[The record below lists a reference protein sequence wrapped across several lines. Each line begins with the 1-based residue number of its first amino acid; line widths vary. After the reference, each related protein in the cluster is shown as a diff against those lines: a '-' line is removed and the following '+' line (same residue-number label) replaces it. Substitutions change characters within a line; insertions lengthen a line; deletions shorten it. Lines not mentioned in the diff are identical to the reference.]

1 MVMMVQISNTD
12 TVSIHTRHLLFVH
25 CQPWRTSTH
34 RRTAPA
40 PNPLASTSN
49 LNGLAKSGAARTG
62 ELLSNI
68 FTESKALWQSGD
80 HTNGTPL
87 RSKTGTSHPVWEQ
100 AGTGNTKD
108 YCWEQQDPSLP
119 AGVREGVSANRGRKR
134 STRDKMS
141 VWADPGA
148 GTGTEVGEG
157 TGTERSR
164 DCRANSLAVDI
175 RSRRDF
181 TNLDTS
187 CVEEDASGDN
197 HCSCNAFRGPRTV
210 WPKTSPAGLNP
221 VDSWTASRI
230 AKSRRGTPSSHSLP
244 ASKQKRRYDTL
255 PMTNPPPVPWSKR
268 P

>member
-1 MVMMVQISNTD
+1 MRAQRIN
-12 TVSIHTRHLLFVH
+12 R
-25 CQPWRTSTH
+25 W
-34 RRTAPA
+34 RTAPA

-141 VWADPGA
+141 VWADPGKWLSRDVRFCRASELGRRAQGRQFLPRCKSSVSGEYLLRDTTPTGA

-210 WPKTSPAGLNP
+210 WPKTSPAGLNL
-221 VDSWTASRI
+221 VDSWTASR
-230 AKSRRGTPSSHSLP
+230 
-244 ASKQKRRYDTL
+244 
-255 PMTNPPPVPWSKR
+255 
-268 P
+268 